1 MKKIIYF
8 LSATF
13 ILMFAVLILKNPNP
27 CIKATSYSIN
37 LCARVLIP
45 SLFPFTFCV
54 LFILNTNIL
63 NKLNFFDRLLKK
75 LFGMDSYLFS
85 VFFLSLIGG
94 YPLGAKLINDSQID
108 KKTAEAML
116 NYCVN
121 AGPAFIITAVGNG
134 IFNSHKIGVI
144 LFVCHIL
151 PPFIL
156 AFLFRKKLSAN
167 KCRCK
172 NSISIADNFV
182 MSATSSAAALINICT
197 FVLLFSVITAYFQSF
212 ALLKPITLLLEV
224 TNSISHTNNIL
235 LISALLGFGGI
246 SIWCQVYS
254 LSQKAKPAFLTFP
267 LCRIFHAF
275 SSATF
280 TYIAIKLFGVTMT
293 TLSNGK
299 EFGFTA
305 FTNSTPVGFS
315 LIILCILFMI
325 SLNQKNYTGN
335 MLEDIV

>member
-8 LSATF
+8 LSVTF

-27 CIKATSYSIN
+27 CIKATSYGIN

-45 SLFPFTFCV
+45 SLYPFTFCV
-54 LFILNTNIL
+54 LFILNTNTL

-75 LFGMDSYLFS
+75 LFGMNGYLFS

-108 KKTAEAML
+108 EKSAKTML

-134 IFNSHKIGVI
+134 IFNSRKIGLI

-156 AFLFRKKLSAN
+156 AFLFRKKLSAD
-167 KCRCK
+167 KCCHK
-172 NSISIADNFV
+172 NYTNIADNFV
-182 MSATSSAAALINICT
+182 ISATSSAAALINICT
-197 FVLLFSVITAYFQSF
+197 FVLLFSIISAYFEDVSF
-212 ALLKPITLLLEV
+212 LKPITLLLEV
-224 TNSISHTNNIL
+224 TNSISNTNNIL

-254 LSQKAKPAFLTFP
+254 LSKKEKPHFVAFP

-275 SSATF
+275 LSAAF
-280 TYIAIKLFGVTMT
+280 TYIAIKAFGVTLP

-299 EFGFTA
+299 ELGFTA
-305 FTNSTPVGFS
+305 FTNSAAVGFS
-315 LIILCILFMI
+315 LIILSILFMI
-325 SLNQKNYTGN
+325 SLKQKNYAGN
-335 MLEDIV
+335 ILEDIV